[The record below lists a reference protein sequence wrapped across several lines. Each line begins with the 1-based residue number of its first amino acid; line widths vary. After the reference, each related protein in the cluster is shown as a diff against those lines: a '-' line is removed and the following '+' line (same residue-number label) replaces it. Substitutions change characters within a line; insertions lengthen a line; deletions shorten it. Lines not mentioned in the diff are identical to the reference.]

1 MYRCEK
7 LCDLIWIT
15 RSQIKEADRFRV
27 NLGRYFELPQSCEI
41 INTLLD
47 MTTQY
52 LSSLVA
58 RYNITYNNVQ
68 IYGFIFIGML
78 TFVSNCIFCSTFVI
92 ITQPPQVLKTNT
104 RFVAEVRLLIGGKL
118 NIHMTSPVV

>member
-1 MYRCEK
+1 

-27 NLGRYFELPQSCEI
+27 NLRQYFELPQACEI
-41 INTLLD
+41 INTLLN

-52 LSSLVA
+52 LSSLVT
-58 RYNITYNNVQ
+58 RYNNVNNFCFEVLNVLG
-68 IYGFIFIGML
+68 IVTIFNYL
-78 TFVSNCIFCSTFVI
+78 FFSTFVI

-104 RFVAEVRLLIGGKL
+104 RFLAEVRLLIGGKL
-118 NIHMTSPVV
+118 NIHRTSPVV